1 MIDRNRFGSIMAAVL
16 LVALVS
22 LSCSLATGSSPTEV
36 SLPATEVVAATL
48 TQSPAASQGAL
59 SPTLPPARS
68 APSTTLQASA
78 AASQA
83 LALKAQ
89 QQQVLD
95 SLGDLTR
102 YNLRLD
108 LDYTQHNFSGQSRVV
123 YTNTETT
130 TLEALNFRL
139 FPNGGRSYG
148 DGSLTIT
155 RALLEGQEVEG
166 HLSLN
171 DTVFKVDLPTGLA
184 PGESVQMDFDFQG
197 QVPEDFG
204 SPGQRTGYGIYNF
217 SQGVMAMAD
226 WYPVLAVYDDK
237 GWNLDP
243 VSGIGDSVYSDMA
256 FYTVEVSLPGDLVLA
271 ATGVPASK
279 QSGQGNLI
287 RYRYVSGPT
296 RDFFLVVSPD
306 FKTASRT
313 VEGTRVNSY
322 FLPGHE
328 QAGEQALQV
337 AVDSLQ
343 AYSRRFGPY
352 PYTELDVVDAPMR
365 GAGGVE
371 YPSIVLVA
379 GYLYD
384 EPGRT
389 DFTVATAHEVA
400 HQWWYNLV
408 GNDVI
413 DDPWMDEALATYSSA
428 LYYEAVQ
435 GEGAYQANVNYWQD
449 RYSQVVAQKED
460 DLVTASLEH
469 YENSS
474 QAGSYGGVVYI
485 KGALFFAE
493 LRQEIGEQAFFNAL
507 ENYFEEDKYRIAQ
520 PQDMLNAFEQ
530 AAGRQLDAFYDQWL
544 YSKRD

>member
-22 LSCSLATGSSPTEV
+22 LSCSLATGPSPTEV
-36 SLPATEVVAATL
+36 ILPATEVVAATL

-139 FPNGGRSYG
+139 FPNGGKSYG

-166 HLSLN
+166 QLSLN

-184 PGESVQMDFDFQG
+184 PGERVQMDFDFQG

-204 SPGQRTGYGIYNF
+204 SPGQQTGYGIYNF